1 MAVITVSGGA
11 AFRQTSPSPRDR
23 SERRTDRR
31 TDESDRDPTETTP
44 LKHPGNCG
52 GSQARRGALG
62 EGRIWG
68 YVQTTEVS
76 SGAA

>member
-44 LKHPGNCG
+44 STRCRDVRRPRNDV
-52 GSQARRGALG
+52 ARHVKYGA
-62 EGRIWG
+62 ERCR
-68 YVQTTEVS
+68 Q
-76 SGAA
+76 